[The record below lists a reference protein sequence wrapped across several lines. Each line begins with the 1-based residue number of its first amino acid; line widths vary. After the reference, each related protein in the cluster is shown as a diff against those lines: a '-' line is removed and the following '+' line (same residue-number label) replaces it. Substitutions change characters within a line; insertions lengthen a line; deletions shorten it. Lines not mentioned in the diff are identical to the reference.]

1 MYNYNTLKESLTEE
15 NCQKEDN
22 NVLFLKDY
30 FMNYEREPQMEAF
43 MGEIASYFWKN
54 GLVLWKP

>member
-1 MYNYNTLKESLTEE
+1 MYNFNTLKELLTEE
-15 NCQKEDN
+15 NCRKADS

-43 MGEIASYFWKN
+43 MGKIASFFGN
-54 GLVLWKP
+54 NDQ

>member
-22 NVLFLKDY
+22 NALFLKDY
-30 FMNYEREPQMEAF
+30 FMNYEREPQMEPF
-43 MGEIASYFWKN
+43 MGKIASYFGN
-54 GLVLWKP
+54 NDQ